1 VSREQT
7 AARKSL
13 PGSESQRFRLVSK
26 LRTWHWRT
34 CSNTTEKT
42 YSSSSPREGKVGARH
57 TAGVHG
63 RADERGHDTEKRWLR
78 IGTGTHLRQTYF
90 TDVLSLGATT
100 RRDGPPRAS
109 RSFRWTPSCVLRSS
123 IAAVLQLR
131 RVTDRPRAR
140 ALSALIFRPEAAA
153 VQTLAFASRSQVS
166 IFRVVV
172 AFAIRGRTVVRVGGS
187 MSASACVRGVHTG
200 PRTREEHTRGPIAQ
214 VCDMASRPTTRRRRY
229 TSMVPDSHT
238 DGSHGWG
245 RRGNVHPVRHR
256 PGVRIDERR
265 RRRCPHP
272 ASSGIHASRRGGRH
286 GATYGQ
292 VS

>member
-1 VSREQT
+1 MSRKQT

-153 VQTLAFASRSQVS
+153 VQTLLSGRSRVQSR
-166 IFRVVV
+166 F
-172 AFAIRGRTVVRVGGS
+172 
-187 MSASACVRGVHTG
+187 SASWLHLPFGG
-200 PRTREEHTRGPIAQ
+200 AQ
-214 VCDMASRPTTRRRRY
+214 SSVS
-229 TSMVPDSHT
+229 
-238 DGSHGWG
+238 
-245 RRGNVHPVRHR
+245 
-256 PGVRIDERR
+256 GVR
-265 RRRCPHP
+265 
-272 ASSGIHASRRGGRH
+272 
-286 GATYGQ
+286 
-292 VS
+292 

>member
-1 VSREQT
+1 MMTGERDSSSGHVHGVIGKWAGAWERIVSSTRPRAVLHIRSPISWLFLHDVVGNIQLSESSETAAGRNNGWGRGNRSGATRVPQFSKVKVLRIVTDLGRTKVFVLHHRNARHKRGFTKAVVDRWVSRKQT

-63 RADERGHDTEKRWLR
+63 RAGERGHDTEKRWLR

-109 RSFRWTPSCVLRSS
+109 RSFRWTPSCV
-123 IAAVLQLR
+123 
-131 RVTDRPRAR
+131 
-140 ALSALIFRPEAAA
+140 
-153 VQTLAFASRSQVS
+153 
-166 IFRVVV
+166 
-172 AFAIRGRTVVRVGGS
+172 
-187 MSASACVRGVHTG
+187 
-200 PRTREEHTRGPIAQ
+200 
-214 VCDMASRPTTRRRRY
+214 
-229 TSMVPDSHT
+229 
-238 DGSHGWG
+238 
-245 RRGNVHPVRHR
+245 
-256 PGVRIDERR
+256 
-265 RRRCPHP
+265 
-272 ASSGIHASRRGGRH
+272 
-286 GATYGQ
+286 
-292 VS
+292 